1 MTAAPRYAGG
11 GGGKMR
17 GGRGGR
23 VCMFV
28 YTKCSF
34 YAHMNRVHHTVQEF
48 FEFGN
53 TSEHRLE
60 DILAHCTQLQ
70 ARKSKKMH
78 SFK

>member
-1 MTAAPRYAGG
+1 MGEGG
-11 GGGKMR
+11 GCAGL
-17 GGRGGR
+17 
-23 VCMFV
+23 CILNAL
-28 YTKCSF
+28 F